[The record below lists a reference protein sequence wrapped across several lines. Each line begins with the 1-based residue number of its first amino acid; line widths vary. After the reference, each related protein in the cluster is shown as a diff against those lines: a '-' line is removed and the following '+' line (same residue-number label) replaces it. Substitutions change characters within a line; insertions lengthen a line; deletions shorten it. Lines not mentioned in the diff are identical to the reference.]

1 MVEEEDAPRAFTG
14 KEWFLQGPKVRR
26 GKEWFLQG
34 PKVPR
39 ASRRNAVKDALEKA
53 FASGYTGGQPLQLC
67 VAHNTFML
75 QPMPGAPFN
84 TCEKWM
90 VDGVYRAIK
99 KQRLGAVENVLS
111 QALMDVL
118 AGRQRG
124 PD

>member
-14 KEWFLQGPKVRR
+14 KEWFLQGPRVRR
-26 GKEWFLQG
+26 GD
-34 PKVPR
+34 
-39 ASRRNAVKDALEKA
+39 RRDAVKDALEKA
-53 FASGYTGGQPLQLC
+53 FASGYTGEQPLQIS
-67 VAHNTFML
+67 VADNIFML
-75 QPMPGAPFN
+75 EPMPGAPFN

-99 KQRLGAVENVLS
+99 KRLGALKNALS